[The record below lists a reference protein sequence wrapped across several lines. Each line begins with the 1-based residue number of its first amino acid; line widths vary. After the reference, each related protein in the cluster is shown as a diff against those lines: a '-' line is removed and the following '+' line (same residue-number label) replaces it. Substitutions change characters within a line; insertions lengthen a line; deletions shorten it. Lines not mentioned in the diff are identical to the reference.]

1 MSKEWSRSTRYLV
14 FILIL
19 IFSVW
24 FLYISRALLSPL
36 AIAALLAYIL
46 NPLVTFVNKRA
57 KLERSWVIVIV
68 YLLSLS
74 ALVLVSIILVQFYAD
89 QMQTFA
95 QQIQTIVSQLQEQLY
110 AISFN
115 LLGMEIHLNTLLPE
129 NGSIITDFV
138 RPDLALQLL
147 QSTSANVGWILVVL
161 VTTFYLLKDW
171 DKLRSWLFKWAPP
184 DYGSDMRR
192 LYVQVTQV
200 WNRYLHGQLRLS
212 LIVGFFTG
220 AAALLIGL
228 PGALIFG
235 VFAAVFDVL
244 LTVGPVLVTIGAAI
258 VALFAGSTVL
268 PVSNKLFVLIVLA
281 AFGGIQALENIW
293 LRPRIM
299 SHHLNIHPAIVF
311 VAIVASLALGGILM
325 ALIIIP
331 VLGSAA
337 VIGRYLYC
345 KLFKLDPWPEE
356 TAAEAATTSSKSAA
370 PAA

>member
-1 MSKEWSRSTRYLV
+1 MSKEWSRSTRYLA

-19 IFSVW
+19 IFLVW
-24 FLYISRALLSPL
+24 FLYVSRALLGPL

-74 ALVLVSIILVQFYAD
+74 GLILASVILVQFYSD
-89 QMQTFA
+89 QMQAFL
-95 QQIQTIVSQLQEQLY
+95 QQIQIIAGQLQEQLY

-115 LLGMEIHLNTLLPE
+115 FLGLEIHLDTLLPE
-129 NGSIITDFV
+129 NGSSITDFV
-138 RPDLALQLL
+138 RPDLVFQLL
-147 QSTSANVGWILVVL
+147 QATSANVGWILVVL
-161 VTTFYLLKDW
+161 VTAFYLLKDW
-171 DKLRSWLFKWAPP
+171 DKLRNWLFQWAPP
-184 DYGSDMRR
+184 DYRTDTRR
-192 LYVQVTQV
+192 LYAQVTQV
-200 WNRYLHGQLRLS
+200 WNQYLHGQLRLS

-220 AAALLIGL
+220 TAALLIGL

-244 LTVGPVLVTIGAAI
+244 LTVGPALVMVGAAI

-268 PVSNKLFVLIVLA
+268 PVSNELFALVVLA
-281 AFGGIQALENIW
+281 AFGGIQVVENIW

-299 SHHLNIHPAIVF
+299 SHHLNIHPAVVF
-311 VAIVASLALGGILM
+311 VAIVASLALAGILI

-337 VIGRYLYC
+337 VIGRYFYC

-356 TAAEAATTSSKSAA
+356 TAAEAATTSSESAA

>member
-1 MSKEWSRSTRYLV
+1 MSKEWSRSTRYLA

-19 IFSVW
+19 IFLVW
-24 FLYISRALLSPL
+24 FLYVSRALLGPL

-46 NPLVTFVNKRA
+46 NPLITIVNKRA
-57 KLERSWVIVIV
+57 KLGRSWVIVIG

-74 ALVLVSIILVQFYAD
+74 GLILTSVILVQFYAD
-89 QMQTFA
+89 QMQAFL
-95 QQIQTIVSQLQEQLY
+95 QQIQIIASRLQEQLY
-110 AISFN
+110 AVSFN
-115 LLGMEIHLNTLLPE
+115 FLGLSIHLDTLLPE
-129 NGSIITDFV
+129 NGGSITDFV
-138 RPDLALQLL
+138 RPDAVLQLL
-147 QSTSANVGWILVVL
+147 QATSANVGWILVVL
-161 VTTFYLLKDW
+161 VTAFYLLKDW
-171 DKLRSWLFKWAPP
+171 DKLRDWLFQWAPP
-184 DYGSDMRR
+184 DYSDDARR
-192 LYVQVTQV
+192 LYTQATQV
-200 WNRYLHGQLRLS
+200 WNQYLYGQLRLS

-220 AAALLIGL
+220 TAALLIGL

-244 LTVGPVLVTIGAAI
+244 LTVGPALVMAGAAV

-268 PVSNKLFVLIVLA
+268 PVSNELFALIVLA
-281 AFGGIQALENIW
+281 AFGGIQVIENIW

-311 VAIVASLALGGILM
+311 VAIVASLALAGILM

-331 VLGSAA
+331 VLGSAG

-356 TAAEAATTSSKSAA
+356 TAVAPPTTSSESGA